1 MVPTN
6 VPDRIRS
13 QEIILVVEDDSTI
26 SDLVAYNLRRAG
38 FEVRQAWN
46 GRTGLEAALDEE
58 VDLVLMD
65 LMLPGLDGLAASREI
80 RRQRPGL
87 PLIMLTARG
96 EREVM
101 LEGFQAG
108 ADDYVTKPFDV
119 DVLLARIRARLRG
132 QGAAGPDGAIVERR
146 RRVGDLILDD
156 DARTVSSDRGS
167 AALKPKEYG
176 LLDLLFSS
184 PGHLFAREDIVE
196 RVWHHRYLPGS
207 RTLDVHVRRLREK
220 LELLCSK
227 VAIETIRGVGYRL
240 VVDGVGAHEGRA
252 GDGRGNG
259 A

>member
-1 MVPTN
+1 MVATN
-6 VPDRIRS
+6 IPDSIQS

-132 QGAAGPDGAIVERR
+132 QAPSGAPDGAVQRR
-146 RRVGDLILDD
+146 RQVGDLTVDD

-176 LLDLLFSS
+176 LLDLLSS
-184 PGHLFAREDIVE
+184 EPGRLFPREEIVE

-220 LELLCSK
+220 LDPLSDA
-227 VAIETIRGVGYRL
+227 VSIETIRGVGYRL
-240 VVDGVGAHEGRA
+240 VVEQSDESG
-252 GDGRGNG
+252 
-259 A
+259 